1 LPGFTGDGGGRRNE
15 LEQVS
20 LSELIADLNERFG
33 VNLSD
38 DDLVGGSARAA
49 MSEPKVKAAAFANNE
64 EDFAHVFDKVFE
76 DKLIERIEDNTKV
89 LQKFTDDT
97 FKTELTQKAR
107 RYAYEA
113 LRRDVA

>member
-1 LPGFTGDGGGRRNE
+1 MP
-15 LEQVS
+15 
-20 LSELIADLNERFG
+20 LSELIADLNDRFG

-38 DDLVGGSARAA
+38 EDLIGGSARAA
-49 MSEPKVKAAAFANNE
+49 MSVPKVRAAAMVNDE
-64 EDFAHVFDKVFE
+64 ENFGHVFDEVFE
-76 DKLIERIEDNTKV
+76 DKLIERIEDDTKV

-97 FKTELTQKAR
+97 GFKAELTQLAR

>member
-1 LPGFTGDGGGRRNE
+1 
-15 LEQVS
+15 
-20 LSELIADLNERFG
+20 
-33 VNLSD
+33 
-38 DDLVGGSARAA
+38 
-49 MSEPKVKAAAFANNE
+49 MKAAAFANNE
-64 EDFAHVFDKVFE
+64 EDFGPVFDKVFE

-89 LQKFTDDT
+89 LQKFTDDDA